1 MRPDLRARAWAGV
14 ALIALTACG
23 GADEDVVARVGDE
36 TLTVDEV
43 AEYMQG
49 SGYGANEAEVQKAVD
64 EMVDLTLVSLRGRER
79 LELTAADSLQ
89 LNEWRD
95 QLLYNQFR
103 DDVIW
108 KEVVIDEAR
117 LRQWYDENVGEEVNA
132 RHILVSAGPDAP
144 DSVRQ
149 AARAEA
155 DSLLRLAL
163 GGADFAEL
171 AEEHSDDPGSAQ
183 RGGSL
188 GWFSRG
194 RMVAPF
200 EQAAF
205 GTEPGKVVPE
215 VVETQFGFHV
225 IEVEDKRKRPFEE
238 LRGEIEEQL
247 ARPERRDAERAYV
260 TRLMEDSHVE
270 FVESNVDTL
279 IALID
284 RGAETE
290 ITDEQR
296 RLPLATYE
304 GGGFELQEIWNLYR
318 TLPPSNQGMIGGLDQ
333 AGMIQALSQLMQRRI
348 LLDRARTRETQL
360 DSTRQRQLD
369 ERIEQF
375 YAQRLLSDALEKRVE
390 VTDAEVRT
398 YYDEHAEFYRDR
410 PYEEVEPQIRQILT
424 AQRMEQAQSADSQR
438 ELMAAMADSQAQAVD
453 VETFP
458 DRYDRVLTDL
468 RERLENPEAAARG
481 STTG

>member
-1 MRPDLRARAWAGV
+1 V
-14 ALIALTACG
+14 ALTALVACG
-23 GADEDVVARVGDE
+23 GAGEDVVARVGDE
-36 TLTVDEV
+36 TITVDEV

-64 EMVDLTLVSLRGRER
+64 ELVDLTLLALRGRDR
-79 LELTAADSLQ
+79 LEMTAADSLQ
-89 LNEWRD
+89 LSEWRD

-108 KEVVIDEAR
+108 KEVVVDEAR
-117 LRQWYDENVGEEVNA
+117 LKEWYDENVGEEVNA
-132 RHILVSAGPDAP
+132 RHILVGAGPQTP

-155 DSLLRLAL
+155 DSLLQLAR

-171 AEEHSDDPGSAQ
+171 AEEHSDDTGSAQ

-188 GWFSRG
+188 GWFARG

-205 GTEPGKVVPE
+205 GTEPGEIVPE

-225 IEVEDKRKRPFEE
+225 IKVDDKRKRPFEE

-247 ARPERRDAERAYV
+247 ARPERMDAERAYV

-270 FVESNVDTL
+270 FVESNIDTL

-284 RGAETE
+284 RGPDTE
-290 ITDEQR
+290 LTQEQR
-296 RLPLATYE
+296 RLPLAIYE
-304 GGGFELQEIWNLYR
+304 GGSFQLQEIWNLYQA
-318 TLPPSNQGMIGGLDQ
+318 LPPSNQGMISGLDQ

-369 ERIEQF
+369 ERIQQF
-375 YAQRLLSDALEKRVE
+375 YAQRLLSDALENRIE

-398 YYDEHAEFYRDR
+398 YYDEHTEFYRDR
-410 PYEEVEPQIRQILT
+410 PYEEVEPQIRQILR

-438 ELMAAMADSQAQAVD
+438 ELMAAMADSQAQAVE

-468 RERLENPEAAARG
+468 RERLENPEATAGG
-481 STTG
+481 STAG

>member
-1 MRPDLRARAWAGV
+1 MRPDCGARAWAGV
-14 ALIALTACG
+14 ALTALVACG
-23 GADEDVVARVGDE
+23 GAGEDVVARVGEE
-36 TLTVDEV
+36 TITVDEV

-64 EMVDLTLVSLRGRER
+64 ELVDLTLVALRGRER
-79 LELTAADSLQ
+79 LEMTAADSLQ
-89 LNEWRD
+89 LSEWRD

-108 KEVVIDEAR
+108 KEVVVDEAR
-117 LRQWYDENVGEEVNA
+117 LKEWYDENVGEEVNA
-132 RHILVSAGPDAP
+132 RHILVGAGPQTP

-155 DSLLRLAL
+155 DSLLHLAR

-171 AEEHSDDPGSAQ
+171 AEEHSDDTGSAQ

-205 GTEPGKVVPE
+205 GTEPGEIVPE

-225 IEVEDKRKRPFEE
+225 IKVDDKRKRPFEE

-247 ARPERRDAERAYV
+247 ARPERMDAERAYV

-270 FVESNVDTL
+270 FVESNIDTL

-284 RGAETE
+284 RGPDTE
-290 ITDEQR
+290 LTQEQR
-296 RLPLATYE
+296 RLPLAIYE
-304 GGGFELQEIWNLYR
+304 GGSFQLQEIWNLYQA
-318 TLPPSNQGMIGGLDQ
+318 LPPSNQGMIGGLDQ
-333 AGMIQALSQLMQRRI
+333 AGMVQALSQLMQRRI

-369 ERIEQF
+369 ERIQQF
-375 YAQRLLSDALEKRVE
+375 YAQRLLSDALENRIE

-398 YYDEHAEFYRDR
+398 YYDEHTEFYRDR
-410 PYEEVEPQIRQILT
+410 PYEEVEPQIRQILR

-438 ELMAAMADSQAQAVD
+438 ELMAAMADSQAQAVE

-468 RERLENPEAAARG
+468 RERLENPEAPAGG
-481 STTG
+481 STAG

>member
-1 MRPDLRARAWAGV
+1 V
-14 ALIALTACG
+14 ALIALAACG

-43 AEYMQG
+43 VEYMQG

-64 EMVDLTLVSLRGRER
+64 ELVDLTLVSLRGRER

-108 KEVVIDEAR
+108 KEVVVDEAR
-117 LRQWYDENVGEEVNA
+117 LREWYDENVGEEVNA
-132 RHILVSAGPDAP
+132 RHILVTAEPAAP

-155 DSLLRLAL
+155 DSLLQLAQ

-171 AEEHSDDPGSAQ
+171 AEEHSDDTGSAQ

-200 EQAAF
+200 EAAVF
-205 GTEPGKVVPE
+205 GSEPGKVVPE

-225 IEVEDKRKRPFEE
+225 IKVEDKRKRPFEE
-238 LRGEIEEQL
+238 LRGEIEEQV
-247 ARPERRDAERAYV
+247 ARPERSEAERAYV
-260 TRLMEDSHVE
+260 TRLMEESHVE
-270 FVESNVDTL
+270 FLESNVDTL

-284 RGAETE
+284 RGPGTE
-290 ITDEQR
+290 LSEEQR

-318 TLPPSNQGMIGGLDQ
+318 ALPPSNQGMIGGLDQ

-348 LLDRARTRETQL
+348 LLDRARARETQL
-360 DSTRQRQLD
+360 DSTRQGQLD
-369 ERIEQF
+369 ERIQQF
-375 YAQRLLSDALEKRVE
+375 YAQRVLSDALEKRIE
-390 VTDAEVRT
+390 VADAEIRT

-410 PYEEVEPQIRQILT
+410 PYEEVEPQIRQILR
-424 AQRMEQAQSADSQR
+424 AQRMEQAQSADSQH
-438 ELMAAMADSQAQAVD
+438 ELMAAMADSQAQSVD

-458 DRYDRVLTDL
+458 DRYHRVLTDL
-468 RERLENPEAAARG
+468 RERLENPEATARG
-481 STTG
+481 STAG

>member
-1 MRPDLRARAWAGV
+1 MRPDFGPRAWAGV
-14 ALIALTACG
+14 ALIALAACG
-23 GADEDVVARVGDE
+23 GADENVVARVGDQ
-36 TLTVDEV
+36 TITVDEV
-43 AEYMQG
+43 AGYMQA
-49 SGYGANEAEVQKAVD
+49 SGYGANEAEVGKAVD
-64 EMVDLTLVSLRGRER
+64 ELVDLTLVSLRGREK
-79 LELTAADSLQ
+79 LEMTAGDSLQ
-89 LNEWRD
+89 LSEWRD

-103 DDVIW
+103 EDVIW
-108 KEVVIDEAR
+108 KEVVVDEAR
-117 LRQWYDENVGEEVNA
+117 LRQWYDENVGEEVSA

-144 DSVRQ
+144 DSARQ

-155 DSLLRLAL
+155 ESLLALAL
-163 GGADFAEL
+163 DGADFAEL
-171 AEEHSDDPGSAQ
+171 AEKNSDDPGSAQ

-205 GTEPGKVVPE
+205 GAESGQVVPQ

-225 IEVEDKRKRPFEE
+225 IKVEDKRKRPFEE

-247 ARPERRDAERAYV
+247 ARPERMDAERAYV

-270 FVESNVDTL
+270 FLESNVDTL

-284 RGAETE
+284 RGPEIELTE
-290 ITDEQR
+290 EQR

-304 GGGFELQEIWNLYR
+304 GGSFELQEIWNLYR
-318 TLPPSNQGMIGGLDQ
+318 ALPPSNQGMIAGLDQ

-348 LLDRARTRETQL
+348 LLDRARARETVL

-375 YAQRLLSDALEKRVE
+375 YAQRLLSDALQKRVE
-390 VTDAEVRT
+390 VADADVRT

-410 PYEEVEPQIRQILT
+410 PYEEVEPQIRQILR
-424 AQRMEQAQSADSQR
+424 AQRMEQVQSADSQR
-438 ELMAAMADSQAQAVD
+438 ELMTAMADSQAQAVD

-458 DRYDRVLTDL
+458 DRYERVLAEL
-468 RERLENPEAAARG
+468 KERLENPESAARG
-481 STTG
+481 STAG

>member
-1 MRPDLRARAWAGV
+1 MRPDCGARAWAGV
-14 ALIALTACG
+14 ALVALAACG
-23 GADEDVVARVGDE
+23 GADQDVVARVGDE
-36 TLTVDEV
+36 TITVDEV
-43 AEYMQG
+43 AGYMQG
-49 SGYGANEAEVQKAVD
+49 SGYGANEEDVRKAVD
-64 EMVDLTLVSLRGRER
+64 ELVDLTLVSLRGRER
-79 LELTAADSLQ
+79 LELTASDSLQ
-89 LNEWRD
+89 LSEWRD

-108 KEVVIDEAR
+108 KEVVVDEAR
-117 LRQWYDENVGEEVNA
+117 LREWYDENVGEEVNA
-132 RHILVSAGPDAP
+132 RHILVSAEPQAP

-149 AARAEA
+149 RARAEA
-155 DSLLRLAL
+155 DSLLRLAQ

-171 AEEHSDDPGSAQ
+171 AEEHSDDTGSAQ

-215 VVETQFGFHV
+215 LVETQFGFHV
-225 IEVEDKRKRPFEE
+225 IKVEDKRKRPFEE
-238 LRGEIEEQL
+238 LRDEIEEQL
-247 ARPERRDAERAYV
+247 ARPERMDAERAYV
-260 TRLMEDSHVE
+260 TRLMEESNVE
-270 FVESNVDTL
+270 FVESNIDTL

-284 RGAETE
+284 RGPDTE
-290 ITDEQR
+290 LTEEQR

-304 GGGFELQEIWNLYR
+304 GGSFELQEIWHLYR
-318 TLPPSNQGMIGGLDQ
+318 ALPPSNQGMIARLDQ
-333 AGMIQALSQLMQRRI
+333 AGMVQALSQLMQRRV

-369 ERIEQF
+369 ERIQQF

-398 YYDEHAEFYRDR
+398 YYDEHVEFYRDR

-424 AQRMEQAQSADSQR
+424 AQRMEQAQSANSQR
-438 ELMAAMADSQAQAVD
+438 ELMAAMADSQAQAVE

-458 DRYDRVLTDL
+458 DRYDRVLSDL
-468 RERLENPEAAARG
+468 RERLENPEAAAPG
-481 STTG
+481 SATG

>member
-1 MRPDLRARAWAGV
+1 MRPDSGARVWAAACLL
-14 ALIALTACG
+14 ALAACG

-36 TLTVDEV
+36 TLTVGEV
-43 AEYMQG
+43 AEYMQA
-49 SGYGANEAEVQKAVD
+49 SGYGANEDEVQKAVD
-64 EMVDLTLVSLRGRER
+64 EMIDLRLVSLRGRER
-79 LELTAADSLQ
+79 LELTAGDSLQ
-89 LNEWRD
+89 INEWRD

-117 LRQWYDENVGEEVNA
+117 LREWYEENVGEEVSA
-132 RHILVSAGPDAP
+132 RHILVGAGPQAP

-149 AARAEA
+149 AARAKA
-155 DSLLRLAL
+155 DSLLGLAL
-163 GGADFAEL
+163 DGADFAAL
-171 AEEHSDDPGSAQ
+171 AEENSDDTGSAQ

-188 GWFSRG
+188 GWFPRG
-194 RMVAPF
+194 RMVASF

-205 GTEPGKVVPE
+205 AAEPGEVVPQ

-225 IEVEDKRKRPFEE
+225 IEVEEKRKRPFEE
-238 LRGEIEEQL
+238 LREEIEEQL

-270 FVESNVDTL
+270 FVESNIDTL

-284 RGAETE
+284 RGPETE
-290 ITDEQR
+290 LTNKQR
-296 RLPLATYE
+296 QLPLATYE
-304 GGGFELQEIWNLYR
+304 GGSFDLEEIWNLYQV
-318 TLPPSNQGMIGGLDQ
+318 LPPSNQGMIAGLDQ

-348 LLDRARTRETQL
+348 LLDRARTAETQL

-369 ERIEQF
+369 ERIQQF
-375 YAQRLLSDALEKRVE
+375 YAQRLLSDALENRVE
-390 VTDAEVRT
+390 VTDADVRT

-424 AQRMEQAQSADSQR
+424 AQRMEQAQAADSQR
-438 ELMAAMADSQAQAVD
+438 ELMAAMADSQAQAVE

-458 DRYDRVLTDL
+458 DRYERVLSDL
-468 RERLENPEAAARG
+468 RERLENPETAVRPAG
-481 STTG
+481 G

>member
-1 MRPDLRARAWAGV
+1 MRPDFGPRAWAAVVVV
-14 ALIALTACG
+14 ALAGCG
-23 GADEDVVARVGDE
+23 GAGENVVARVGDE
-36 TLTVDEV
+36 TITVDEV
-43 AEYMQG
+43 AGYMQE
-49 SGYGANEAEVQKAVD
+49 SGYGANEAEVEKAVD
-64 EMVDLTLVSLRGRER
+64 ELVDLTLVSLRGRER
-79 LELTAADSLQ
+79 LEMTAADSLQ
-89 LNEWRD
+89 LSEWGD

-103 DDVIW
+103 EDVIW
-108 KEVVIDEAR
+108 KEVVVDEAR
-117 LRQWYDENVGEEVNA
+117 LREWYDENVGEEVNA
-132 RHILVSAGPDAP
+132 RHILVSAPPDAP

-155 DSLLRLAL
+155 DSLLQLAMD
-163 GGADFAEL
+163 GGDFAEL
-171 AEEHSDDPGSAQ
+171 ATAHSDDPGSAQ

-205 GTEPGKVVPE
+205 GTEPGKIVPQ

-225 IEVEDKRKRPFEE
+225 IKVEDKRKRPFEE
-238 LRGEIEEQL
+238 LRSEIEEQL
-247 ARPERRDAERAYV
+247 ARPERSDAERAYV

-284 RGAETE
+284 RGPETE
-290 ITDEQR
+290 LTEEQR

-304 GGGFELQEIWNLYR
+304 GGGFELQEIWKLYR
-318 TLPPSNQGMIGGLDQ
+318 ALPPSNQGMIAGLDQ

-348 LLDRARTRETQL
+348 LLERARTRKTVL

-369 ERIEQF
+369 ERIEAF

-390 VTDAEVRT
+390 VGDSEVRA
-398 YYDEHAEFYRDR
+398 YFDEHAEFYRDR
-410 PYEEVEPQIRQILT
+410 PYEEVEPQIRQILR

-438 ELMAAMADSQAQAVD
+438 ELMAAMADSQAEAVE

-458 DRYDRVLTDL
+458 ERYERVLAEL
-468 RERLENPEAAARG
+468 RERLENPESALRGRAAG
-481 STTG
+481 

>member
-1 MRPDLRARAWAGV
+1 MRPDCEARAWAGV
-14 ALIALTACG
+14 ALTALVACG
-23 GADEDVVARVGDE
+23 GAGEDVVARVGEE
-36 TLTVDEV
+36 TITVDEV

-64 EMVDLTLVSLRGRER
+64 ELVDLTLLALRGRDR
-79 LELTAADSLQ
+79 LEMTAADSLQ
-89 LNEWRD
+89 LSEWRD

-108 KEVVIDEAR
+108 KEVVVDEAR
-117 LRQWYDENVGEEVNA
+117 LKEWYDENVGEEVNA
-132 RHILVSAGPDAP
+132 RHILVGAGPQTP

-155 DSLLRLAL
+155 DSLLHLAR

-171 AEEHSDDPGSAQ
+171 AEEHSDDTGSAQ

-188 GWFSRG
+188 GWFARG

-205 GTEPGKVVPE
+205 GIEPGEVVPE

-225 IEVEDKRKRPFEE
+225 IKVDDKRKRPFEE

-247 ARPERRDAERAYV
+247 ARPERMDAERAYV

-270 FVESNVDTL
+270 FVESNIDTL

-284 RGAETE
+284 RGPDTE
-290 ITDEQR
+290 LTEEQR
-296 RLPLATYE
+296 RLPLAIYE
-304 GGGFELQEIWNLYR
+304 GGSFQLQEIWNLYQA
-318 TLPPSNQGMIGGLDQ
+318 LPPSNQGMIGGLDQ
-333 AGMIQALSQLMQRRI
+333 AGMVQALSQLMQRRI

-369 ERIEQF
+369 ERIQQF
-375 YAQRLLSDALEKRVE
+375 YAQRLLSDALENRIE

-398 YYDEHAEFYRDR
+398 YYDEHTEFYRDR
-410 PYEEVEPQIRQILT
+410 PYEEVEPQIRQILR

-438 ELMAAMADSQAQAVD
+438 ELMAAMADSQAQAVE

-468 RERLENPEAAARG
+468 RERLENPEAPAGG
-481 STTG
+481 STAG

>member
-1 MRPDLRARAWAGV
+1 MRPDSEARVWAAVGLL
-14 ALIALTACG
+14 ALAACG

-36 TLTVDEV
+36 TLTVGEV
-43 AEYMQG
+43 AEYMQA
-49 SGYGANEAEVQKAVD
+49 SGYGANEDEVQKAVD
-64 EMVDLTLVSLRGRER
+64 EMVDLRLVSLRGRER
-79 LELTAADSLQ
+79 LELTAGDSLQ

-117 LRQWYDENVGEEVNA
+117 LREWYEENVGEEVSA
-132 RHILVSAGPDAP
+132 RHILVGAGPQAP

-149 AARAEA
+149 AARAKA
-155 DSLLRLAL
+155 DSLLGLAL
-163 GGADFAEL
+163 DGADFAVL
-171 AEEHSDDPGSAQ
+171 AEENSDDTGSAQ

-188 GWFSRG
+188 GWFPRG

-205 GTEPGKVVPE
+205 AAEPGEVVPQ

-225 IEVEDKRKRPFEE
+225 IEVEEKRKRPFEE
-238 LRGEIEEQL
+238 LREEIEDQL
-247 ARPERRDAERAYV
+247 ARPERRDAEQAYV

-270 FVESNVDTL
+270 FVESNIDTL

-284 RGAETE
+284 RGPETE
-290 ITDEQR
+290 LTDEQR
-296 RLPLATYE
+296 QLPLATYE
-304 GGGFELQEIWNLYR
+304 GGSFELQEIWNLYR
-318 TLPPSNQGMIGGLDQ
+318 VLPPSNQGMIAGLDQ

-348 LLDRARTRETQL
+348 LLDRARTAETQL

-369 ERIEQF
+369 ERIQQF

-390 VTDAEVRT
+390 VTDADVRT

-410 PYEEVEPQIRQILT
+410 QYEEVEPQIRQILT
-424 AQRMEQAQSADSQR
+424 AQRMEQAQAADSQR
-438 ELMAAMADSQAQAVD
+438 ELMAAMADSQARAVE

-458 DRYDRVLTDL
+458 DRYERVLSDL
-468 RERLENPEAAARG
+468 RERLENPETAVRPAG
-481 STTG
+481 G